1 MNDNPFS
8 FQNTMQYL
16 NRNFG
21 LLLLLAVVASAGFF
35 FGSVW
40 TEREMGASTSKT
52 ANTGTAQPQ
61 AAAPA
66 AEGDNALTLSNLV
79 AKAKAVGVN
88 EAKVKSCIESGEMT
102 QKVKDQMN
110 GGSQAGVSGTPGT
123 IVVVDGVPTELI
135 SGALPFDDY
144 TGQDGNEQ
152 PGVRTI
158 VEKYVNGTA
167 GANANAA
174 LANMPA
180 VTADDNILGNEN
192 ARIVLVEYSDF
203 ECPFCGRFHPTAKQ
217 VLDEFGDSVA
227 LVYRHF
233 PLSFHPNAQQ
243 AAEASECVAKEGG
256 NEAFW
261 SYADSLFES

>member
-8 FQNTMQYL
+8 LQNTLQYL

-40 TEREMGASTSKT
+40 TEREMGGTSKT
-52 ANTGTAQPQ
+52 TAT
-61 AAAPA
+61 APA
-66 AEGDNALTLSNLV
+66 AADTGAVAAAEDSALSLSNLI
-79 AKAKAVGVN
+79 AKAEAVGVN
-88 EAKVKSCIESGEMT
+88 GDAVESCIESGEMT
-102 QKVKDQMN
+102 QKVKDQMDA
-110 GGSQAGVSGTPGT
+110 GSKAGISGTPGT

-144 TGQDGNEQ
+144 TGQDGSEQ

-167 GANANAA
+167 GANANAT

-180 VTADDNILGNEN
+180 VTSDDHFYGNEN

-203 ECPFCGRFHPTAKQ
+203 ECPFCTRFHPTAKKA
-217 VLDEFGDSVA
+217 VDEFADSVA